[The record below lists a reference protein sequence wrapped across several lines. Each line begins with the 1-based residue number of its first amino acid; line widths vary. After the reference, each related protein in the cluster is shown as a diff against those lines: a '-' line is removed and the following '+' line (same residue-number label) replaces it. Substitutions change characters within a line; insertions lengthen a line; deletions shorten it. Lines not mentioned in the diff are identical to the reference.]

1 MDSEWHIRR
10 QIVEFARRTHDKGFV
25 AATDGNVSHR
35 LHGDRILVTPSGH
48 SLGELEPRDL
58 VCVDLAG
65 RFLSGAHRPTSELAL
80 HLTVYQSRADVNA
93 ALHAHPPIA
102 NAFSFA
108 GQTLDQCV
116 IPEVVIGFGTIP
128 TTAYATPSSEEGA
141 QVIRELIKD
150 HDGLLLQR
158 HGSLTVGATLR
169 DAYYKLEKIEH
180 AAVITLAA
188 RQLGHVIP
196 LSPDEIRRLAAVSE
210 RYGWAQGPSV
220 LQACGVLNS
229 QADRVNSC

>member
-10 QIVEFARRTHDKGFV
+10 QIVEFAKRTYDKGFV

-35 LHGDRILVTPSGH
+35 VSGDRILVTPSG
-48 SLGELEPRDL
+48 SCLGELQPGDM
-58 VCVDLAG
+58 VCVDVTG
-65 RFLSGAHRPTSELAL
+65 RFLSGSHKPTSELAL
-80 HLTVYQSRADVNA
+80 HLAVYQTRPDVSA
-93 ALHAHPPIA
+93 VLHAHPPIA
-102 NAFSFA
+102 NAFTFA
-108 GQTLDQCV
+108 GESLDQCV
-116 IPEVVIGFGTIP
+116 IPEVVLGFGTIP
-128 TTAYATPSSEEGA
+128 TTAYATPSSDEGP
-141 QVIRELIKD
+141 QVIRDLIKD

-210 RYGWAQGPSV
+210 RYGWGPGRNV
-220 LQACGVLNS
+220 FRACGLS
-229 QADRVNSC
+229 FSDQKRTT